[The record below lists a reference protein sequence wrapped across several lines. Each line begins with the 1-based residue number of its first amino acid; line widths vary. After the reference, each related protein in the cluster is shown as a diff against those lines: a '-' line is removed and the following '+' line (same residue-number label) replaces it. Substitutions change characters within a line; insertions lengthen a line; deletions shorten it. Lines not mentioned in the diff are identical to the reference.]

1 MIDAIDSIGTRIH
14 HPGRKVICMIIKPKV
29 RGFVCVTAHPTG
41 CEANVREQIDY
52 VNAQGPIP
60 NGPKRVLVVGA
71 STGYGLASR
80 ITAAFGCGAATA
92 GVFLEREPTEK
103 RPATAGWYNSV
114 AFEKFARAQG
124 LYAASLNGDAFSDE
138 LKSRTIDEIAS
149 GMGGVDLVV
158 YSLASPVRTHP
169 RSGEKH
175 RSVLKPL
182 AHVYEGKTLDT
193 DRNLVNDIRIEPAD
207 EREAFET
214 VSVMGGEDW
223 EWWIDALD
231 GAGLLADGCRTVAF
245 TYIGPNLTWP
255 IYWEGTIG
263 KAKEDLDRAAGVIG
277 ARLGPGGGWAGVAVM
292 KGLVT
297 QASSAIPVVPL
308 YISLLYKIMKEQGI
322 HEGGIEQIQRLFA
335 SRLYSGEVP
344 VVDADGRIRMDDW
357 EMRDDV
363 QAAIDEAWPQ
373 ITTDNLDDLTDYEGY
388 KAEFLKLFGFGLPGV
403 DYDADVDPVVSF

>member
-1 MIDAIDSIGTRIH
+1 
-14 HPGRKVICMIIKPKV
+14 MIIKPKV
-29 RGFVCVTAHPTG
+29 RGFVCITTHPAG

-52 VNAQGPIP
+52 VRAKGPIAE
-60 NGPKRVLVVGA
+60 GPKRVLVIGA

-80 ITAAFGCGAATA
+80 ITAAFGSGASTV

-114 AFEKFARAQG
+114 AFEKFARNDG
-124 LYAASLNGDAFSDE
+124 LYAASINGDAFSDE
-138 LKSRTIDEIAS
+138 VKGRTVDIVKE

-169 RSGEKH
+169 KTGETH

-182 AHVYEGKTLDT
+182 GGVYRGKTLDT
-193 DRNLVNDIRIEPAD
+193 DRALVKDIEIE
-207 EREAFET
+207 EASDQETRET

-231 GAGLLADGCRTVAF
+231 GGGVLAEGCRTLAF
-245 TYIGPNLTWP
+245 TYIGPGLTWP

-263 KAKEDLDRAAGVIG
+263 KAKEDLDRAARAIDD
-277 ARLGPGGGWAGVAVM
+277 RLTPRGGWAGVGVM

-308 YISLLYKIMKEQGI
+308 YISLLYKIMKEKGI
-322 HEGGIEQIQRLFA
+322 HEGCIEQIQRLFA
-335 SRLYSGEVP
+335 TRLYAGGVP
-344 VVDADGRIRMDDW
+344 AVGADGRIRMDDW
-357 EMRDDV
+357 EMREDV
-363 QAAIDEAWPQ
+363 QAAVDEWWPR
-373 ITTDNLDDLTDYEGY
+373 IATENLYDTTDFDGY
-388 KAEFLKLFGFGLPGV
+388 KAEFLKLFGFGVPGV
-403 DYDADVDPVVSF
+403 DYDADVDPIVEFEK